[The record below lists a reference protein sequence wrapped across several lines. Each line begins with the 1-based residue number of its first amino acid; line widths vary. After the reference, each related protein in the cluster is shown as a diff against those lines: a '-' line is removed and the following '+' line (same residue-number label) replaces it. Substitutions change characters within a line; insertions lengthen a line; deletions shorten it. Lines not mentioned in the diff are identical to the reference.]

1 MIRKSLFI
9 ILLALA
15 SFTTQ
20 SSFAQDLLDAV
31 PQTKEEFVASEKKVL
46 GTIDWLETTPFDTE
60 KDKRTK
66 QNALLIAWLTDSPT
80 VTLEINADV
89 LTFTKKNPELLMTF
103 MGGWTRYCLQNN
115 YSKDAVQGSLA
126 GIRSA
131 IKVYKNQSLKK
142 DKELEKLIDLDKKS
156 ELESW
161 VQEKMQKQ

>member
-9 ILLALA
+9 ILLSLA
-15 SFTTQ
+15 SFSTQ

-31 PQTKEEFVASEKKVL
+31 PKTEEEFVASEKKVL
-46 GTIDWLETTPFDTE
+46 ATIDWLETTPFDTE
-60 KDKRTK
+60 KDKRKK
-66 QNALLIAWLTDSPT
+66 QNALLIAWLTNSPT
-80 VTLEINADV
+80 VTLEINAGV
-89 LTFTKKNPELLMTF
+89 LTFTEKNSELMITF

-142 DKELEKLIDLDKKS
+142 DKELEKLIDLDKKG

-161 VQEKMQKQ
+161 VREKMQKQ